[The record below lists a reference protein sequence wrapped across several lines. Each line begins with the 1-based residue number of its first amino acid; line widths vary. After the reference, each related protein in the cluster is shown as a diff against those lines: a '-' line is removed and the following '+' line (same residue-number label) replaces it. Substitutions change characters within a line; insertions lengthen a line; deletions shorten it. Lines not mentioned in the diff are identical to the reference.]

1 MKFLVCSCL
10 ALNDLLRGR
19 PLDDIIDKLPE
30 IWEILFR
37 VQDDIKVKERIIEQE
52 SSTESTVIK
61 LWDVWRKILW
71 EVKMKPM
78 GVLGIKQM
86 RNSGPLQL
94 KFPCHLGNS
103 LCMFLMFLNVGFH
116 SCCAYSW
123 WFSIFPGYKRIPK
136 YLLNSGV

>member
-61 LWDVWRKILW
+61 L
-71 EVKMKPM
+71 
-78 GVLGIKQM
+78 
-86 RNSGPLQL
+86 
-94 KFPCHLGNS
+94 
-103 LCMFLMFLNVGFH
+103 
-116 SCCAYSW
+116 
-123 WFSIFPGYKRIPK
+123 
-136 YLLNSGV
+136 

>member
-52 SSTESTVIK
+52 SSTESTVIT
-61 LWDVWRKILW
+61 L
-71 EVKMKPM
+71 
-78 GVLGIKQM
+78 
-86 RNSGPLQL
+86 
-94 KFPCHLGNS
+94 
-103 LCMFLMFLNVGFH
+103 
-116 SCCAYSW
+116 
-123 WFSIFPGYKRIPK
+123 
-136 YLLNSGV
+136 